1 MKWKTVLAGTTALVI
16 AGTALAYAKPGDGPG
31 RRADGWRPS
40 AQDMTAF
47 ADARIAALKAGL
59 ELTPDQQKNWP
70 AVESAMRD
78 LAKQRADRFAA
89 RKAARVAQGAS
100 TPADPMARLSRRA
113 EAMQDRGAALKKLAD
128 AAKPLYD
135 SLNDAQKH
143 RFMVLARLGGFGG
156 GHHGWHREHGRHGM
170 GGWHHHGPRFGG
182 PGMGRGMG
190 PGGPGGPG
198 GPAAQ

>member
-1 MKWKTVLAGTTALVI
+1 MKWKTVLAGTTALAI
-16 AGTALAYAKPGDGPG
+16 AGGAIAYAKPGDGPG

-40 AQDMTAF
+40 AQDMAAF

-89 RKAARVAQGAS
+89 RKDAAK
-100 TPADPMARLSRRA
+100 TPADPMERLSRRA
-113 EAMQDRGAALKKLAD
+113 DAMQARGAALKKLAD

-143 RFMVLARLGGFGG
+143 RFMMLARLGGLGGRFGG
-156 GHHGWHREHGRHGM
+156 GHRGWHHRGHGWHGM
-170 GGWHHHGPRFGG
+170 GGWHHHRGPRFGG
-182 PGMGRGMG
+182 PGMG
-190 PGGPGGPG
+190 PGGPGG
-198 GPAAQ
+198 GPIPD

>member
-1 MKWKTVLAGTTALVI
+1 MTWKTVLAATTALAI
-16 AGTALAYAKPGDGPG
+16 AGSAIAYAKPGDGPG

-40 AQDMTAF
+40 AQDITAF

-78 LAKQRADRFAA
+78 LAKQRADRMAA
-89 RKAARVAQGAS
+89 WRDAKGATQ
-100 TPADPMARLSRRA
+100 TPADPMERLGRRA
-113 EAMQDRGAALKKLAD
+113 DAMQARGSALKKLAD

-143 RFMVLARLGGFGG
+143 RFMVLARLGGRFGG
-156 GHHGWHREHGRHGM
+156 GHHGWRRGHGRHGM
-170 GGWHHHGPRFGG
+170 GGWHHHRGPHFGG
-182 PGMGRGMG
+182 R
-190 PGGPGGPG
+190 GGPG
-198 GPAAQ
+198 GPAPQ

>member
-16 AGTALAYAKPGDGPG
+16 AGGALAYAKPGDGPG

-89 RKAARVAQGAS
+89 WKAAKNANG
-100 TPADPMARLSRRA
+100 TADPMERLSRRA
-113 EAMQDRGAALKKLAD
+113 DAMQARGAALKKLAD

-143 RFMVLARLGGFGG
+143 RFMVLARLGGGRFG
-156 GHHGWHREHGRHGM
+156 GHHGWRRGHGWHGM
-170 GGWHHHGPRFGG
+170 GGWHHRGWHHRGPWGPGFGG
-182 PGMGRGMG
+182 PG
-190 PGGPGGPG
+190 PIPE
-198 GPAAQ
+198 

>member
-16 AGTALAYAKPGDGPG
+16 AGGAIAYAKPGDGPG

-40 AQDMTAF
+40 AQDIAAF

-70 AVESAMRD
+70 PVESAMRD

-89 RKAARVAQGAS
+89 RKNAKDTAK
-100 TPADPMARLSRRA
+100 ADPMQRLSRRA
-113 EAMQDRGAALKKLAD
+113 DAMQARGAALKKLAD

-143 RFMVLARLGGFGG
+143 RFMMLVRLGGPFG
-156 GHHGWHREHGRHGM
+156 GHHGWHRGHGRHGM
-170 GGWHHHGPRFGG
+170 AGWHHHGPRGPRFGG
-182 PGMGRGMG
+182 HGMG
-190 PGGPGGPG
+190 PGGPGG
-198 GPAAQ
+198 GPIPD